1 MGLPVDIPGL
11 NTVLP
16 EVPDGKVAIVEG
28 GTDGAKGYFARQI
41 AKSALRLGR
50 PVTYLTS
57 RDGPEIT
64 KELQNGGG
72 DGSVRSGMLRVEE
85 LDSLANNDGLH
96 PAGGLLAIDS
106 FSFLTLDLPLI
117 RLAEMMRGLHTQCSR
132 TGLAVL
138 LATDRGMFDPR
149 AEAITIHLS
158 DGLIQFHSK
167 EGPEGVIR
175 YLRVPKWSS
184 GTVTDRNIYYE
195 FDGTKMVID
204 LRRRVL

>member
-1 MGLPVDIPGL
+1 MGLPVEIPGL
-11 NTVLP
+11 NTILP

-28 GTDGAKGYFARQI
+28 GSDGAKGYFARRI

-50 PVTYLTS
+50 RVTYLTS
-57 RDGPEIT
+57 RDGPEVT
-64 KELQNGGG
+64 AELQNG
-72 DGSVRSGMLRVEE
+72 SVDPVRAGLLRVEE
-85 LDSLANNDGLH
+85 LDSLSGSGSLDT
-96 PAGGLLAIDS
+96 AGGLLAIDS
-106 FSFLTLDLPLI
+106 FSFLTLDLPLP
-117 RLAEMMRGLHTQCSR
+117 RLAEMMRGLHTECSR
-132 TGLAVL
+132 TGLTVV

-149 AEAITIHLS
+149 AEAVTIHLS

-175 YLRVPKWSS
+175 YLRVPKWPS